1 MSEAY
6 FLDRVAEAKQ
16 QADSATLANVRDRCL
31 RSAAA
36 WMEMATRAGQ
46 TAALKQINEK
56 SRNAAAGER
65 LPSPLNRSDA

>member
-6 FLDRVAEAKQ
+6 FLDRVAEAEQ
-16 QADSATLANVRDRCL
+16 QAAAATLSNVRDRCL

-36 WMEMATRAGQ
+36 WMEMAERAGR

-56 SRNAAAGER
+56 SRSWMPQER
-65 LPSPLNRSDA
+65 IGPGD